1 MKWILKKTNSI
12 LFANAVKVIP
22 LFAMECTM
30 EQNSAQK
37 KFIAP
42 KSETKKVSFD
52 EENQRFN
59 FDWEL

>member
-1 MKWILKKTNSI
+1 MHYGTKFS
-12 LFANAVKVIP
+12 P
-22 LFAMECTM
+22 
-30 EQNSAQK
+30 K

-59 FDWEL
+59 FD